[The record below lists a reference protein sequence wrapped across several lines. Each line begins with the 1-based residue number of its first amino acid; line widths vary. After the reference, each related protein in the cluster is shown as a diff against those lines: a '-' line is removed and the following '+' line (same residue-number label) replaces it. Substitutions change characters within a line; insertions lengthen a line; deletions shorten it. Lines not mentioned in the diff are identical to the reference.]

1 MILYFPFLGDRL
13 HKAILSTLLFLLAI
27 ANLPRA
33 GDAKKSADQPIL
45 LFGECNS
52 GIIQQLSNGQVSP
65 YFSGQD
71 LGVILNIQ
79 VTGNTLYVSSI
90 ERQQEYQMLSR
101 ITGGTLDKQW
111 PGLMGGIGLLPLNHK
126 HLLSGGTGRTI
137 YPYKVNSSLSLPAGQ
152 SFPAYTGK
160 SAIKFARNSQG
171 DIYILDV
178 NEGVLCKIKRNTE
191 GEYDWQNMVVLSKDY
206 PRAVQI
212 AVDEQDRI
220 ILGIAGVEI
229 EPLNIPRDN
238 ESRIVLL
245 EDSGNEVRLLATK
258 SDKSIRFFFGPR
270 GGLVAVSSEAYFISS
285 SGGDSII
292 RMGYNNDGFGDPT
305 VILKTDKTISGLAV
319 KNSL

>member
-1 MILYFPFLGDRL
+1 M

-33 GDAKKSADQPIL
+33 GNAREMADQPIL
-45 LFGECNS
+45 LFGECNT
-52 GIIQQLSNGQVSP
+52 GTIQQLSNGEATP

-71 LGVILNIQ
+71 LGIILNIQ
-79 VTGNTLYVSSI
+79 VIGNTLYVSSI

-101 ITGGTLDKQW
+101 IKGGTLDKQW
-111 PGLMGGIGLLPLNHK
+111 PGLMGGIGLLILNNK

-137 YPYKVNSSLSLPAGQ
+137 YPYKVSSSLFLPAGQ

-160 SAIKFARNSQG
+160 SAIKFARSSQG

-178 NEGVLCKIKRNTE
+178 NEGALCKIKRNTE
-191 GEYDWQNMVVLSKDY
+191 GEYDWQSMVVLSKDY

-229 EPLNIPRDN
+229 EPLSIPRDN

-245 EDSGNEVRLLATK
+245 EDLGNEVRLLATK
-258 SDKSIRFFFGPR
+258 SDKSIQFIFGPR
-270 GGLVAVSSEAYFISS
+270 GGLVADSGEVYFISS
-285 SGGDSII
+285 SGSDSII
-292 RMGYNNDGFGDPT
+292 RMAYTNNGFGDPT
-305 VILKTDKTISGLAV
+305 VMLKTDKIISGLAI
-319 KNSL
+319 KNRP

>member
-1 MILYFPFLGDRL
+1 M
-13 HKAILSTLLFLLAI
+13 HKAILSMLLFLLAT
-27 ANLPRA
+27 ANLPSA
-33 GDAKKSADQPIL
+33 GNAKELADNPVL
-45 LFGECNS
+45 LFGECNT
-52 GIIQQLSNGQVSP
+52 GTIQQLSTGQVTS

-71 LGVILNIQ
+71 LGIILNIQ
-79 VTGNTLYVSSI
+79 VTGNTLYVSSV

-101 ITGGTLDKQW
+101 IKGGALDRQW
-111 PGLMGGIGLLPLNHK
+111 PGLMGGIGLLLLNNK

-137 YPYKVNSSLSLPAGQ
+137 YPYKITSSLSLPGGQ

-178 NEGVLCKIKRNTE
+178 SEGALCKIKRNAE
-191 GEYDWQNMVVLSKDY
+191 DEYDWQNMVVLSKDY

-229 EPLNIPRDN
+229 KPLSIPHDN

-245 EDSGNEVRLLATK
+245 EDLGNEVRLLATK
-258 SDKSIRFFFGPR
+258 SDKSIRFMFGPL
-270 GGLVAVSSEAYFISS
+270 GGLVAVSGEVYFISS

-292 RMGYNNDGFGDPT
+292 RMAYTNDGFGDPA
-305 VILKTDKTISGLAV
+305 VILKTDKIISGLAV
-319 KNSL
+319 KNRHDSPL

>member
-1 MILYFPFLGDRL
+1 M
-13 HKAILSTLLFLLAI
+13 HKTILSTLLFLLAT
-27 ANLPRA
+27 ANLPRI
-33 GDAKKSADQPIL
+33 GNTRELADQPIL
-45 LFGECNS
+45 LFGECNT
-52 GIIQQLSNGQVSP
+52 GTIQQLSNGEVTP

-71 LGVILNIQ
+71 LGVILDMQ

-101 ITGGTLDKQW
+101 IKGGTLDKQW
-111 PGLMGGIGLLPLNHK
+111 PGLMGGIGLLLLNNK
-126 HLLSGGTGRTI
+126 HLLSGGTGRKI
-137 YPYKVNSSLSLPAGQ
+137 YSYKITSSLSLPDGQ

-178 NEGVLCKIKRNTE
+178 NEGALYKIKRNTE
-191 GEYDWQNMVVLSKDY
+191 GEYDWQSMVMLSKDH

-229 EPLNIPRDN
+229 EPLSIPRDN

-245 EDSGNEVRLLATK
+245 EDLGNEIRLLATR
-258 SDKSIRFFFGPR
+258 SDKSIRFIFGPR
-270 GGLVAVSSEAYFISS
+270 GGLVAVNGEAYFISS
-285 SGGDSII
+285 SGSDSII
-292 RMGYNNDGFGDPT
+292 RMAYNNDGFGDPT
-305 VILKTDKTISGLAV
+305 VILKTDKIISGLAV
-319 KNSL
+319 KNRP